1 MDIQVNNVSKTFGA
15 TTIINNVSLH
25 LTSGHIYGFQGI
37 NGCGK
42 TMLMRLIAGLMYPT
56 KGEVVVDGHVLHG
69 QNSFP
74 SNMGLLI
81 ENPAFLGGYTG
92 LDNLKMLAGIKGKIG
107 DTEIWDTLVRVGL
120 DPSDKK
126 KYKKYSLGMKQRLG
140 IACAIMEK
148 PELLI
153 LDEPFISLDETG
165 VQTVFD
171 IIQQEKAR
179 GALVIMACHE
189 YETLASL
196 SDEIFRI
203 TAGTITKHLVKAPN
217 GMLKEAVR

>member
-1 MDIQVNNVSKTFGA
+1 MDIQVNDVSKVFGS
-15 TTIINNVSLH
+15 TTIINHVSMGLH
-25 LTSGHIYGFQGI
+25 SGHIYGFQGI

-56 KGEVVVDGHVLHG
+56 TGEVIVDGRVLRG

-74 SNMGLLI
+74 PSMGLLI

-92 LDNLKMLAGIKGKIG
+92 FENLKMLAGIRDKIT
-107 DTEIWDTLVRVGL
+107 DDEIREAIVRVGL
-120 DPSDKK
+120 DPSGKK
-126 KYKKYSLGMKQRLG
+126 KYRKYSLGMKQRLG
-140 IACAIMEK
+140 IACAIMEH

-165 VQTVFD
+165 VHTVFK
-171 IIQQEKAR
+171 IIQQEKER

-189 YETLASL
+189 YETLAAL
-196 SDEIFRI
+196 ADEIFRI
-203 TAGTITKHLVKAPN
+203 TAGSITKHLVKAPN
-217 GMLKEAVR
+217 GGLEEVFM